1 MHDNVLWLVRSSQ
14 KDTESTAFSNLP
26 TKIGEEPDFDVN
38 IYDLFLDLT
47 IDPAVMKMAADSLQG
62 QGLINVTYQSGQ
74 LSPYSIYVL
83 PAIADA

>member
-1 MHDNVLWLVRSSQ
+1 MTLEQHCIIRLKTQ
-14 KDTESTAFSNLP
+14 YET
-26 TKIGEEPDFDVN
+26 GDFDVN